1 MACARPAKG
10 DQMSAPKRFLV
21 KNIVEETILSG
32 EEFNHA
38 KNVLRLSEGAEVVL
52 FDGSGQEY
60 SAVITRIGK
69 SEMVLHTVK
78 KGVSERDPKAELY
91 LLVGALKGDK
101 TELVVQKAT
110 ELGVKKIGVFS
121 SRYCAAYMND
131 NKLARLNR
139 VAAEASKQC
148 LRATVP
154 EVVYFDHFEDA
165 VRSAQAYQSK
175 LFACEF
181 ISESEADL
189 TKIKSSAAL
198 IVGSEGG
205 FTEVEFEYAKGQG
218 FSGVTLGKRILRAE
232 TAAIAFLS
240 VAAFLVGELK

>member
-1 MACARPAKG
+1 
-10 DQMSAPKRFLV
+10 MSAPKRFLV
-21 KNIVEETILSG
+21 KNIQEETVLSG

-38 KNVLRLSEGAEVVL
+38 KNVLRLSEGAEVTL
-52 FDGSGQEY
+52 FDGSGAEY
-60 SAVITRIGK
+60 SAVISKIGK

-110 ELGVKKIGVFS
+110 ELGVRKIGVFS
-121 SRYCAAYMND
+121 SKYCAAYMND

-154 EVVYFDHFEDA
+154 EVVYFDSFESA
-165 VRSAQAYQSK
+165 VESAKEYESK

-181 ISESEADL
+181 IDGSEAPL
-189 TKIKSSAAL
+189 SEIKQSAAL

-205 FTEVEFEYAKGQG
+205 FTKEEFEYARSQG

-240 VAAFLVGELK
+240 VAAYFLGELR

>member
-1 MACARPAKG
+1 
-10 DQMSAPKRFLV
+10 MSTPKRFLV
-21 KNIVEETILSG
+21 KNIQEETVLKG

-38 KNVLRLSEGAEVVL
+38 KNVLRLFEGAEVVL

-60 SAVITRIGK
+60 SAVITKIGK
-69 SEMVLHTVK
+69 GEMILHTVK
-78 KGVSERDPKAELY
+78 KGASERDPKAELY

-110 ELGVKKIGVFS
+110 ELGVKKIGVFAS
-121 SRYCAAYMND
+121 KYCSAYMND
-131 NKLARLNR
+131 NKLSRLNR

-154 EVVYFDHFEDA
+154 QVVYFDNFESA
-165 VRSAQAYQSK
+165 VQSAEEYQSK

-181 ISESEADL
+181 IDESEVRL
-189 TKIKSSAAL
+189 NEIKKSAAL

-205 FTEVEFEYAKGQG
+205 FTKEEYEYAKSQG
-218 FSGVTLGKRILRAE
+218 FLGITLGKRILRAE
-232 TAAIAFLS
+232 TAAIALLS
-240 VAAFLVGELK
+240 VAAYLTGELR

>member
-1 MACARPAKG
+1 
-10 DQMSAPKRFLV
+10 MSVPKRFLV
-21 KNIVEETILSG
+21 KDIKEETVLSG
-32 EEFNHA
+32 EQFNHA
-38 KNVLRLSEGAEVVL
+38 KNVLRLCEGAEVIL
-52 FDGSGQEY
+52 FDGSGAEY
-60 SAVITRIGK
+60 SAVITKVGK
-69 SEMVLHTVK
+69 SEMILHTVK
-78 KGVSERDPKAELY
+78 KGISERDPKADLY

-121 SRYCAAYMND
+121 SKYCSAYMNE

-154 EVVYFDHFEDA
+154 ELVYFDSFEGA
-165 VRSAQAYQSK
+165 VLSAEGYEDK

-181 ISESEADL
+181 IDGSETSVSEIG
-189 TKIKSSAAL
+189 KRVAL
-198 IVGSEGG
+198 VVGSEGG
-205 FTEVEFEYAKGQG
+205 FTREEFEFARGHAFK
-218 FSGVTLGKRILRAE
+218 GVTLGKRILRAE

-240 VAAFLVGELK
+240 VAAYFAGELQ

>member
-1 MACARPAKG
+1 
-10 DQMSAPKRFLV
+10 MSAPKRFLV
-21 KNIVEETILSG
+21 KNIQEETILSG

-38 KNVLRLSEGAEVVL
+38 KNVLRLYEGAEVVL

-60 SAVITRIGK
+60 SAVITKIGK
-69 SEMVLHTVK
+69 SEMTLHTVK
-78 KGVSERDPKAELY
+78 KGASERDPKANLY

-121 SRYCAAYMND
+121 SQYCSAYMNE

-154 EVVYFDHFEDA
+154 EVVYFDGFKSA
-165 VRSAQAYQSK
+165 VNSADGYESK

-181 ISESEADL
+181 IDQSETAL
-189 TKIKSSAAL
+189 TEIKQSAAL
-198 IVGSEGG
+198 IIGSEGG
-205 FTEVEFEYAKGQG
+205 FTKEEFEFAKAQG
-218 FSGVTLGKRILRAE
+218 FSGITLGKRILRAE

-240 VAAFLVGELK
+240 VAAYLLGELQ

>member
-1 MACARPAKG
+1 MAGARDEEG
-10 DQMSAPKRFLV
+10 EQMSAPKRFLV
-21 KNIVEETILSG
+21 KNVQEETVLSG

-38 KNVLRLSEGAEVVL
+38 KNVLRLYEGAEVTL

-60 SAVITRIGK
+60 SAVIGKIGK

-78 KGVSERDPKAELY
+78 KGVSERDPQAELY

-110 ELGVKKIGVFS
+110 ELGVQKIGVFAS
-121 SRYCAAYMND
+121 KYCAAYMND

-154 EVVYFDHFEDA
+154 QVVYFDNFESA
-165 VRSAQAYQSK
+165 VKSALAYESK

-181 ISESEADL
+181 IESSEVELSE
-189 TKIKSSAAL
+189 IKKSAAL

-205 FTEVEFEYAKGQG
+205 FTKEEYESAKAQG
-218 FSGVTLGKRILRAE
+218 FQGITLGKRILRAE

-240 VAAFLVGELK
+240 VAAYFLGEIK

>member
-1 MACARPAKG
+1 
-10 DQMSAPKRFLV
+10 MSAPKRFLV
-21 KNIVEETILSG
+21 KNVQEETVLSG

-38 KNVLRLSEGAEVVL
+38 KNVLRLYEGAEVTL

-60 SAVITRIGK
+60 SAVITKIGK

-78 KGVSERDPKAELY
+78 KGASERDPKAELY

-110 ELGVKKIGVFS
+110 ELGVHKIGVFAS
-121 SRYCAAYMND
+121 KYCSAYMNE

-154 EVVYFDHFEDA
+154 EVLYFDNFKDA
-165 VRSAQAYQSK
+165 VFSAESYQSK

-181 ISESEADL
+181 INESEASL
-189 TKIKSSAAL
+189 QEIKPSAAL

-205 FTEVEFEYAKGQG
+205 FTKEEYEFAKSQG
-218 FSGVTLGKRILRAE
+218 FQGVTLGKRILRAE

-240 VAAFLVGELK
+240 VCAYFLGELK

>member
-1 MACARPAKG
+1 MACPCPQKG
-10 DQMSAPKRFLV
+10 ETMSTPKRFLV
-21 KNIVEETILSG
+21 KNISEETVLSG

-60 SAVITRIGK
+60 SAVITKVGK
-69 SEMVLHTVK
+69 SAMTLHTVK
-78 KGVSERDPKAELY
+78 KGMSEREPRADLY

-110 ELGVKKIGVFS
+110 ELGVKKIGVFAS
-121 SRYCAAYMND
+121 KYCAAYMND

-154 EVVYFDHFEDA
+154 EVLYFDSFENA
-165 VRSAQAYQSK
+165 VKSAEGYESK

-181 ISESEADL
+181 IDKSEVNLSD
-189 TKIKSSAAL
+189 IKNSAAL

-205 FTEVEFEYAKGQG
+205 FSKEEFEYAKGQG

-240 VAAFLVGELK
+240 VAAYLAGELR

>member
-1 MACARPAKG
+1 
-10 DQMSAPKRFLV
+10 MSAPKRFLV
-21 KNIVEETILSG
+21 KNISEETILSG

-52 FDGSGQEY
+52 FDGSGAEFG
-60 SAVITRIGK
+60 AVITKIGK
-69 SEMVLHTVK
+69 SEMVLHTVR
-78 KGVSERDPKAELY
+78 KGVSERDPKANLY

-131 NKLARLNR
+131 NKLSRLNR

-154 EVVYFDHFEDA
+154 ELFHFDSFEKA
-165 VRSAQAYQSK
+165 VLSAQGYEDK

-181 ISESEADL
+181 ITESEREISEIG
-189 TKIKSSAAL
+189 KNAAL

-205 FTEVEFEYAKGQG
+205 FAKEEFEYARAQG
-218 FSGVTLGKRILRAE
+218 FQGVTLGKRILRAE

-240 VAAFLVGELK
+240 VAAYFAGELK

>member
-1 MACARPAKG
+1 
-10 DQMSAPKRFLV
+10 MSVPKRFLV
-21 KNIVEETILSG
+21 KNIGEETVLSG

-60 SAVITRIGK
+60 SAVITKVGK

-78 KGVSERDPKAELY
+78 KGASGRDPKADIY

-110 ELGVKKIGVFS
+110 ELGVKRIGVFS
-121 SRYCAAYMND
+121 SKYCSAYMND
-131 NKLARLNR
+131 NKLSRLNR

-154 EVVYFDHFEDA
+154 QVVYFDNFKDA
-165 VRSAQAYQSK
+165 VKSAEGYQSK

-181 ISESEADL
+181 IDSSEAAL
-189 TKIKSSAAL
+189 SEIKQSAAL

-205 FTEVEFEYAKGQG
+205 FTKEEFEYAKAQG
-218 FSGVTLGKRILRAE
+218 FSGITLGKRILRAE

>member
-1 MACARPAKG
+1 
-10 DQMSAPKRFLV
+10 MSTPKRFLV
-21 KNIVEETILSG
+21 KNIAEETVLSG

-38 KNVLRLSEGAEVVL
+38 KNVLRLYEGAEVIL

-60 SAVITRIGK
+60 SAVITKVGK
-69 SEMVLHTVK
+69 SEMILHTVK
-78 KGVSERDPKAELY
+78 KGLSERDPKAELY

-121 SRYCAAYMND
+121 SKYCAAYMND
-131 NKLARLNR
+131 NKLSRLNR

-154 EVVYFDHFEDA
+154 KVVYFDSFEAA
-165 VRSAQAYQSK
+165 VGSAEGYQSK
-175 LFACEF
+175 LLACEF
-181 ISESEADL
+181 IDESEAPMSE
-189 TKIKSSAAL
+189 IKQSVAL

-205 FTEVEFEYAKGQG
+205 FTKEEFEYAKGQG
-218 FSGVTLGKRILRAE
+218 FQGVTLGKRILRAE

-240 VAAFLVGELK
+240 VAAYFLGELK

>member
-1 MACARPAKG
+1 
-10 DQMSAPKRFLV
+10 MSAPKRFLV
-21 KNIVEETILSG
+21 KNILEETILSG

-38 KNVLRLSEGAEVVL
+38 KNVLRLSEGSEVTL
-52 FDGSGQEY
+52 FDGSGAEY
-60 SAVITRIGK
+60 SAVITKIGK
-69 SEMVLHTVK
+69 SEMVLHTVR
-78 KGVSERDPKAELY
+78 KGISERDPKADLY

-121 SRYCAAYMND
+121 SRYCSAYMND
-131 NKLARLNR
+131 NKLSRLNR

-154 EVVYFDHFEDA
+154 ELFYFDSFQEAVKSAEGYED
-165 VRSAQAYQSK
+165 K

-181 ISESEADL
+181 ITESERE
-189 TKIKSSAAL
+189 ISSIGKNAAL

-205 FTEVEFEYAKGQG
+205 FTKEEFEFAREQG
-218 FSGVTLGKRILRAE
+218 FKGVTLGRRILRAE
-232 TAAIAFLS
+232 TAAISFLS
-240 VAAFLVGELK
+240 VAAYFAGELK

>member
-1 MACARPAKG
+1 
-10 DQMSAPKRFLV
+10 MSTPKRFLV
-21 KNIVEETILSG
+21 KNIQEETVLSG

-60 SAVITRIGK
+60 SAVITKIGK
-69 SEMVLHTVK
+69 GEMILHTVK
-78 KGVSERDPKAELY
+78 KGTSERDPKAELY

-110 ELGVKKIGVFS
+110 ELGVKKIGVFAS
-121 SRYCAAYMND
+121 KYCSAYMND
-131 NKLARLNR
+131 NKLSRLNR

-154 EVVYFDHFEDA
+154 EVVYFDSFEDA
-165 VRSAQAYQSK
+165 VKSAEGYQSK

-181 ISESEADL
+181 IDKSEASFSE
-189 TKIKSSAAL
+189 IKQSAAL

-205 FTEVEFEYAKGQG
+205 FTQEEFEYAKAQG
-218 FSGVTLGKRILRAE
+218 FVGITLGKRILRAE
-232 TAAIAFLS
+232 TAAIACLS
-240 VAAFLVGELK
+240 VAAYFAGELK

>member
-1 MACARPAKG
+1 
-10 DQMSAPKRFLV
+10 MSAPKRFLV
-21 KNIVEETILSG
+21 KNIGEETRLTG

-52 FDGSGQEY
+52 FDGSGAEY
-60 SAVITRIGK
+60 GAVIAKIGK
-69 SEMVLHTVK
+69 SEMILHTVK
-78 KGVSERDPKAELY
+78 KGISERDPSAELY
-91 LLVGALKGDK
+91 LLIGALKGDK

-121 SRYCAAYMND
+121 SKYCSAYMNE
-131 NKLARLNR
+131 NKIARLNR

-154 EVVYFDHFEDA
+154 EVIYFDSFEKA
-165 VRSAQAYQSK
+165 VSSAEGYESK

-181 ISESEADL
+181 ITESE
-189 TKIKSSAAL
+189 TEISEIKKSAAL

-205 FTEVEFEYAKGQG
+205 FTKEEFG
-218 FSGVTLGKRILRAE
+218 FARENGFKGVTLGKRILRAE

-240 VAAFLVGELK
+240 VAAYFAGELK

>member
-1 MACARPAKG
+1 
-10 DQMSAPKRFLV
+10 MSAPKRFLV
-21 KNIVEETILSG
+21 KNIGEETVLTG

-38 KNVLRLSEGAEVVL
+38 KNVLRLYEGAEVTL
-52 FDGSGQEY
+52 FDGSGAEY
-60 SAVITRIGK
+60 SAVIAKIGK
-69 SEMVLHTVK
+69 SEMILHTVK
-78 KGVSERDPKAELY
+78 KGISERDPKADLY

-121 SRYCAAYMND
+121 SKYCSAYMNE
-131 NKLARLNR
+131 NKLARLGR

-154 EVVYFDHFEDA
+154 EVVYFDSLEEAVLSAEGYED
-165 VRSAQAYQSK
+165 K

-181 ISESEADL
+181 ITESETSL
-189 TKIKSSAAL
+189 SGIGKSAAL

-205 FTEVEFEYAKGQG
+205 FTKEEFEFARGHAFK
-218 FSGVTLGKRILRAE
+218 GVTLGKRILRAE

-240 VAAFLVGELK
+240 VAAYFAGELR

>member
-1 MACARPAKG
+1 
-10 DQMSAPKRFLV
+10 MSAPKRFLI
-21 KNIVEETILSG
+21 KNIQEETVLTG
-32 EEFNHA
+32 DEFNHA
-38 KNVLRLSEGAEVVL
+38 KNVLRLTEGAEVTL
-52 FDGSGQEY
+52 FDGGGQEY
-60 SAVITRIGK
+60 SAVIVKVGK

-78 KGVSERDPKAELY
+78 KGTSERDPKAELY

-110 ELGVKKIGVFS
+110 ELGVQKIGVFAS
-121 SRYCAAYMND
+121 KYCSAYVND

-154 EVVYFDHFEDA
+154 EVVYFEKFEDA
-165 VRSAQAYQSK
+165 VRSAEGYQSK

-181 ISESEADL
+181 IDGSEASL
-189 TKIKSSAAL
+189 SEIKKSAAL

-205 FTEVEFEYAKGQG
+205 FTKEEYEYAREQG
-218 FSGVTLGKRILRAE
+218 FSGVTLGRRILRAE
-232 TAAIAFLS
+232 TAAIALLS
-240 VAAFLVGELK
+240 VAAYFAGELK

>member
-1 MACARPAKG
+1 
-10 DQMSAPKRFLV
+10 MSAPKRFLV
-21 KNIVEETILSG
+21 KNIQEETVLSG

-38 KNVLRLSEGAEVVL
+38 KNVLRLFEGAEVVL

-60 SAVITRIGK
+60 SAVITKIGK
-69 SEMVLHTVK
+69 GEMTLHTVK
-78 KGVSERDPKAELY
+78 KGASERDPKANLY
-91 LLVGALKGDK
+91 LLIGALKGDK

-121 SRYCAAYMND
+121 SKYCAAYMND

-154 EVVYFDHFEDA
+154 EVVYFDNFESA
-165 VRSAQAYQSK
+165 VKSAEGYESK

-181 ISESEADL
+181 TDHSETSLNE
-189 TKIKSSAAL
+189 IKQSAAL

-205 FTEVEFEYAKGQG
+205 FTKEEFEFAKAQG
-218 FSGVTLGKRILRAE
+218 FSGITLGKRILRAE

-240 VAAFLVGELK
+240 VAAYCVGELK